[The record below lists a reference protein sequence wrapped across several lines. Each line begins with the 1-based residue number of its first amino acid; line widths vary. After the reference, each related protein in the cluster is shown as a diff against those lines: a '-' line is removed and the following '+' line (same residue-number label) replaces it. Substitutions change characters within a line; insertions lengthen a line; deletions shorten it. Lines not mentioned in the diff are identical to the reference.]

1 MKKVC
6 TLIATIPSLN
16 NMEKVERV
24 FANTNIS
31 EVRFNTGAQTPYS
44 ISETLDILKKLS
56 IKYKK
61 RLWIDLKG
69 RQLRVIKWADPLF
82 SCIELNHNIQLL
94 YPAQIYFRNSD
105 RVNITHVKD
114 GNKIFVDPLPKYPL
128 GAGQSEIGRA
138 HV

>member
-94 YPAQIYFRNSD
+94 
-105 RVNITHVKD
+105 HV
-114 GNKIFVDPLPKYPL
+114 
-128 GAGQSEIGRA
+128 
-138 HV
+138 